1 MDQGPLERVYG
12 KYRIIFRKS
21 DHVSGRPTPHV
32 ELWKGSRKIGNYDM
46 ATGRPL
52 NRELPVHLSVA
63 RFIHDYLRDPQVQ
76 KKVTEAIQ
84 SSFFDLSKPAGAYG
98 GIPKGFKV
106 EVRVEILEHDIET
119 G

>member
-1 MDQGPLERVYG
+1 MTDGPLERVYG

-46 ATGRPL
+46 ATGRTL
-52 NRELPVHLSVA
+52 YDNAPVHVSVA
-63 RFIHDYLRDPQVQ
+63 KFLENYLKDPQVQ
-76 KKVTEAIQ
+76 RKVKDAIE
-84 SSFFDLSKPAGAYG
+84 SSFFDLSKAAGEYG

-106 EVRVEILEHDIET
+106 EVKVEILEHDQ
-119 G
+119 